1 MNTAAELMFGT
12 SAQRS
17 ADQQLSFLAIG
28 MNELQDLVERAA
40 SQQNGFSQEI
50 RLSMP
55 DRDDAGLHA
64 ICRVTPLRN
73 DEGGEAESLLVAE
86 LLDATH
92 WRQIYRE
99 QELIEQHDVSRRM
112 ISQLAHEIRNP
123 LGGLR
128 GAAQLLQRQLTT
140 EDLREYTE
148 VIIGEADR
156 LATLVDGLL
165 GPTGRA
171 RRTITNVHVVT
182 ERVLKL
188 IESESHAGLV
198 VNRDYDPSLPDVSM
212 DSDQMIQAILN
223 IATNAVQAMK
233 EKGYLT
239 IRTRALR
246 NCTIGSARY
255 KLVVAIEIEDDGPGV
270 PEEIAASIFY
280 PLVTGREGGTGL
292 GLSLSQDLVSK
303 HGGLIEYQ
311 SQAGRT
317 VFAVR
322 IPVEVTNESVVAG

>member
-12 SAQRS
+12 SALRS
-17 ADQQLSFLAIG
+17 VEQKLSCLAAG
-28 MNELQDLVERAA
+28 MDELQDLVERAS
-40 SQQNGFSQEI
+40 SQRNGYSQEI

-55 DRDDAGLHA
+55 DRGDVDLHA

-73 DEGGEAESLLVAE
+73 DEGAAIESQLVIE
-86 LLDATH
+86 LFDATH
-92 WRQIYRE
+92 WRQFHRE

-128 GAAQLLQRQLTT
+128 GAAQLLHRQLTT
-140 EDLREYTE
+140 EELREYTQ

-156 LATLVDGLL
+156 LAKLVDGLL
-165 GPTGRA
+165 GPPGRA
-171 RRTITNVHVVT
+171 QREITNVHVVT

-188 IESESHAGLV
+188 IESESHTGLV

-223 IATNAVQAMK
+223 IATNAVQAMQA
-233 EKGYLT
+233 EGCLT
-239 IRTRALR
+239 IRTRAQR
-246 NCTIGSARY
+246 NCTIGSVHH
-255 KLVVAIEIEDDGPGV
+255 KLIVAIEVEDDGPGV

-280 PLVTGREGGTGL
+280 PLVTGRESGTGL
-292 GLSLSQDLVSK
+292 GLSLSQDLVSQ

-311 SQAGRT
+311 SQKGRT
-317 VFAVR
+317 IFTVR
-322 IPVEVTNESVVAG
+322 IPVKTGNEKLVTG